1 MTPSPPARSAPQ
13 HPHRITLADFRA
25 AAREVLPATAF
36 DYLEG
41 GAADERTVRW
51 NAEAYERL
59 ALLPRVLTGTSGVD
73 TRRTLYGTELPS
85 PIVLAPTAS
94 HGLFHPEAEAATV
107 RGAAAT
113 GALTTVS
120 TFSTLTLE
128 EIGAAAT
135 GPWWFQLYVQ
145 RDRALTEELVH
156 RAREAGAG
164 ACVVT
169 VDTPVT
175 GLRERDLRNGFA
187 LPSHGTPANLASPG
201 GPSAGSSTGSR
212 PCAPGSTHQG
222 IHDPRIDPAVGWS
235 DLERL
240 RTVSGLPVLAKG
252 IVRPDDARR
261 AAEAGI
267 GVWMSNHGGRNLDT
281 ATAPLATLPAVAD
294 AVAGR
299 VPIVVDGGIR
309 RGTDVVKALALGADA
324 VAIGR
329 PYVWGLAVDGADGVS
344 ATLRALHRETELAL
358 ALLGAPDLASLT
370 PDLVGPAW

>member
-1 MTPSPPARSAPQ
+1 MTTAPPRPR
-13 HPHRITLADFRA
+13 RITLADFHA
-25 AAREVLPATAF
+25 AAREILPADAY

-51 NAEAYERL
+51 NTEAYERL
-59 ALLPRVLTGTSGVD
+59 ALLPRVLTGTAGVD
-73 TRRTLYGTELPS
+73 TRRTLYGTELAS
-85 PIVLAPTAS
+85 PVLLAPTAS

-107 RGAAAT
+107 RGAAAA

-120 TFSTLTLE
+120 TFSTLTVE

-145 RDRALTEELVH
+145 RDRALTADLVR
-156 RAREAGAG
+156 RAREAGAT
-164 ACVVT
+164 ACVIT

-187 LPSHGTPANLASPG
+187 LPSHGTPANLAG
-201 GPSAGSSTGSR
+201 VA
-212 PCAPGSTHQG
+212 APADQGTAEQGLAPQPPHHG
-222 IHDPRIDPAVGWS
+222 IHDPRIDPTIGWS
-235 DLERL
+235 DLAWL

-281 ATAPLATLPAVAD
+281 AIAPLTMLPAVAD

-299 VPIVVDGGIR
+299 VPVVVDGGIR

-329 PYVWGLAVDGADGVS
+329 PYVWGLAADGADGVT
-344 ATLRALHRETELAL
+344 AALRALRRETELAL
-358 ALLGAPDLASLT
+358 ALLGAPDVASLT
-370 PDLVGPAW
+370 PDLVRPAW

>member
-1 MTPSPPARSAPQ
+1 MTTSLPRPATPPHPQ
-13 HPHRITLADFRA
+13 RITLADFHD
-25 AAREVLPATAF
+25 AARDVLPAPAY
-36 DYLEG
+36 DYLQG

-59 ALLPRVLTGTSGVD
+59 ALLPPVLTGTAGVD
-73 TRRTLYGTELPS
+73 TRCTLYGTELPA
-85 PIVLAPTAS
+85 PVLLAPTAS
-94 HGLFHPEAEAATV
+94 HGLFHPDAEAATV
-107 RGAAAT
+107 RGAAAG

-145 RDRALTEELVH
+145 RDRALTEDLVR
-156 RAREAGAG
+156 RARAAGAT

-187 LPSHGTPANLASPG
+187 LPSHRMPANLAGRTAEPG
-201 GPSAGSSTGSR
+201 RNAADPAHR
-212 PCAPGSTHQG
+212 G

-235 DLERL
+235 DLEWL
-240 RTVSGLPVLAKG
+240 RSISGLPVLAKG

-261 AAEAGI
+261 AAEIGI

-281 ATAPLATLPAVAD
+281 AIAPLVTLPAVAE

-299 VPIVVDGGIR
+299 VPVLIDGGIR

-329 PYVWGLAVDGADGVS
+329 PYVWSLAAAGAEGVTAALS
-344 ATLRALHRETELAL
+344 ALHREIELAL
-358 ALLGAPDLASLT
+358 ALLGAPDLAALT
-370 PDLVGPAW
+370 PDLVRPPW

>member
-1 MTPSPPARSAPQ
+1 MTTAPPRPG
-13 HPHRITLADFRA
+13 RITLADFHD
-25 AAREVLPATAF
+25 AAREVLPAAAY

-73 TRRTLYGTELPS
+73 TRSTLYGTELLS
-85 PIVLAPTAS
+85 PVLLAPTAS

-107 RGAAAT
+107 RGAAVA

-145 RDRALTEELVH
+145 RDRALTEDLVR
-156 RAREAGAG
+156 RARAAGAT

-187 LPSHGTPANLASPG
+187 LPSHGTPANLAGVGASPDQD
-201 GPSAGSSTGSR
+201 GPDPAHR
-212 PCAPGSTHQG
+212 G
-222 IHDPRIDPAVGWS
+222 IHDPRIDPGVGWA
-235 DLERL
+235 DLEWL

-252 IVRPDDARR
+252 VVRPDDARR
-261 AAEAGI
+261 AAESGI

-281 ATAPLATLPAVAD
+281 AIAPLTMLPAVAD

-299 VPIVVDGGIR
+299 VPVIVDGGIR

-329 PYVWGLAVDGADGVS
+329 PYVWGLAADGAEGVT
-344 ATLRALHRETELAL
+344 AALRALHRETELAL
-358 ALLGAPDLASLT
+358 ALLGAPGLASLT
-370 PDLVGPAW
+370 PDLVRPVW

>member
-1 MTPSPPARSAPQ
+1 MTTSPPRPATP
-13 HPHRITLADFRA
+13 PHSRRIILADFHD
-25 AAREVLPATAF
+25 AARDVLPAPAY
-36 DYLEG
+36 DYLQG

-59 ALLPRVLTGTSGVD
+59 ALLPRVLTGTAGVD
-73 TRRTLYGTELPS
+73 TRRTLYGTELPA
-85 PIVLAPTAS
+85 PVLLAPTAS
-94 HGLFHPEAEAATV
+94 HGLFHPDAEAATV

-113 GALTTVS
+113 GTLTTVS

-145 RDRALTEELVH
+145 RDRALTEDLVL
-156 RAREAGAG
+156 RARAAGAT

-187 LPSHGTPANLASPG
+187 LPSHGMPANLAG
-201 GPSAGSSTGSR
+201 RAAELGPNAADSAHR
-212 PCAPGSTHQG
+212 G

-235 DLERL
+235 DLEWL
-240 RTVSGLPVLAKG
+240 CSVSGLPVLAKG

-261 AAEAGI
+261 AAETGI

-281 ATAPLATLPAVAD
+281 AIAPLVTLPAVAE

-299 VPIVVDGGIR
+299 VPVLIDGGIR

-329 PYVWGLAVDGADGVS
+329 PYVWGLAVGGAEGVTAALS
-344 ATLRALHRETELAL
+344 ALHRETELAL
-358 ALLGAPDLASLT
+358 ALLGAPDLAALT
-370 PDLVGPAW
+370 PDLVRPSW

>member
-1 MTPSPPARSAPQ
+1 MTTAPPRPQ
-13 HPHRITLADFRA
+13 RITLADFHE
-25 AAREVLPATAF
+25 AARAVLPADAY

-85 PIVLAPTAS
+85 PVLLAPTAS

-107 RGAAAT
+107 RGAAAA

-145 RDRALTEELVH
+145 RDRALTADLVG
-156 RAREAGAG
+156 RARAAGAS

-187 LPSHGTPANLASPG
+187 LPSHGTPANLVGVDGAADRDNSDP
-201 GPSAGSSTGSR
+201 AHR
-212 PCAPGSTHQG
+212 G

-235 DLERL
+235 DLEWL

-252 IVRPDDARR
+252 VVRPDDARR
-261 AAEAGI
+261 AADAGI

-281 ATAPLATLPAVAD
+281 AIAPLTMLPAVAD

-299 VPIVVDGGIR
+299 VLVLVDGGIR

-329 PYVWGLAVDGADGVS
+329 PYVWGLAADGAEGVT
-344 ATLRALHRETELAL
+344 AALRALHRETELAL

-370 PDLVGPAW
+370 PDLVRPAR

>member
-1 MTPSPPARSAPQ
+1 MTSSPPRHTAPP
-13 HPHRITLADFRA
+13 HPHRITLADFHD
-25 AAREVLPATAF
+25 AAREVLPATAY
-36 DYLEG
+36 DYLQG

-85 PIVLAPTAS
+85 PVLLAPTAS

-107 RGAAAT
+107 RGAAAAGT
-113 GALTTVS
+113 LTTVS

-145 RDRALTEELVH
+145 RDRALTEDLVH
-156 RAREAGAG
+156 RARAAGAT

-187 LPSHGTPANLASPG
+187 LPSHGAPANLAGIAAEPCQDA
-201 GPSAGSSTGSR
+201 SAPTR
-212 PCAPGSTHQG
+212 RG
-222 IHDPRIDPAVGWS
+222 IHDPRIDPTTGWS
-235 DLERL
+235 DLAWL

-281 ATAPLATLPAVAD
+281 AIAPLTTLPAVVE

-299 VPIVVDGGIR
+299 VPVLIDGGIR

-329 PYVWGLAVDGADGVS
+329 PYVWGLAADGAEGVT
-344 ATLRALHRETELAL
+344 AALRALHRETELAL
-358 ALLGAPDLASLT
+358 ALLGAPDLAALT
-370 PDLVGPAW
+370 PDLVHPAW